1 MPALNWGRATA
12 DVEKKLL
19 QVMAI
24 NCKCH
29 IDFRICLIFK
39 HKDSGIKKP
48 SLNTSLRYEV

>member
-1 MPALNWGRATA
+1 MALGAAA
-12 DVEKKLL
+12 DEKKKLL
-19 QVMAI
+19 KVMAI